1 MTSLPSIYIFP
12 LHCGSLQLQPVP
24 VSDLYYRIQFLSKG
38 WLNGKVVVADGPR
51 FLLSNFN
58 LKAYLF
64 VKAFY
69 RGFLSCELGTYVV
82 EKKMR
87 LVRSEPV
94 SVHAVWLVLR
104 HKQYAHTHLSSELKL
119 TSK

>member
-1 MTSLPSIYIFP
+1 M
-12 LHCGSLQLQPVP
+12 
-24 VSDLYYRIQFLSKG
+24 
-38 WLNGKVVVADGPR
+38 KVVVADGPR